1 MENYNIGIVR
11 GRHEIPVNDYFF
23 DGELSSPLD
32 FQTIEKIVWKK
43 VEEITKPH
51 IEIGLAINQ
60 ASTEEVDIYMSDIHL
75 YVYVTGLTSVVAEV
89 ISACAH
95 KGVRLTLM
103 HYDRDSGNYLPQ
115 RII

>member
-1 MENYNIGIVR
+1 MEYYIGLVK
-11 GRHEIPVNDYFF
+11 GRHEIPVTEYFF

-32 FQTIEKIVWKK
+32 FQTIEKIVWEK
-43 VEEITKPH
+43 VEEIAKPH
-51 IEIGLAINQ
+51 IEFGLAINQ
-60 ASTEEVDIYMSDIHL
+60 ASTGGVAIYMSDIHL

-95 KGVRLTLM
+95 KGVKLTLM
-103 HYDRDSGNYLPQ
+103 HYDRDSGNYLHQ